1 MTLRLQITIAL
12 GMLAAVAAVSAALF
26 SYTSVD
32 QRLHAETDTFL
43 DDRISLVLSFVATR
57 SQLADAGSELPFEP
71 DIANP
76 SPAGSLTRYDV
87 ELQFLR
93 ADGSIAAQFD
103 QQVTDRLAQTL
114 VTGLDAILIAFAA
127 WWSIDQ
133 RNVDRSARLGHR
145 FAASFAQE
153 HRPTGIR
160 RHATGDIESRQSAQA
175 AWHHQCLIA
184 GLPEQQPKRLLTRAN
199 GGQ

>member
-93 ADGSIAAQFD
+93 ADGSIAAA
-103 QQVTDRLAQTL
+103 TSASISAWMRSSRS
-114 VTGLDAILIAFAA
+114 DASCAAEERRRACACSFAA
-127 WWSIDQ
+127 
-133 RNVDRSARLGHR
+133 A
-145 FAASFAQE
+145 E
-153 HRPTGIR
+153 
-160 RHATGDIESRQSAQA
+160 
-175 AWHHQCLIA
+175 
-184 GLPEQQPKRLLTRAN
+184 
-199 GGQ
+199 